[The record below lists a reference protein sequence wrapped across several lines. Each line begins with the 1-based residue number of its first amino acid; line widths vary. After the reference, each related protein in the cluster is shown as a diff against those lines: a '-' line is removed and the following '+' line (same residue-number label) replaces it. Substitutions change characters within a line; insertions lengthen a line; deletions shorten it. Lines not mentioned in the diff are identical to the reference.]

1 MVLMKYR
8 GPVASDG
15 FFILQLVTNKTLETD
30 IMDFME
36 AHTVKRTVRLQCN
49 R

>member
-1 MVLMKYR
+1 MMYR
-8 GPVASDG
+8 GAVASDG
-15 FFILQLVTNKTLETD
+15 FFILQLSTNKSLETS

-36 AHTVKRTVRLQCN
+36 AHTVKRRIRLQCD